1 MQPGHGPLV
10 MEQARVGEG
19 LHWARWGG
27 TAGASL
33 SDIIPKLPTN
43 SQPKPS
49 QMLRNSPSAA
59 RAGPSAL
66 GSPHLSALSD
76 SSSPQLTLASFLQ
89 SHLPPASAR
98 HVVLQ
103 PVPDSRLRPSSACQ
117 QLQRA
122 VCPSLCRLQRCDPA
136 PTSGGDAAGPNP
148 QLLPSEHSRGI
159 HSVGCRGEL
168 SQRWQCAHRCW
179 GLPGA
184 GGLWVVRAGPW
195 ALWDSGT
202 WQPPL
207 LKPVDHLPVHE
218 HLGP

>member
-159 HSVGCRGEL
+159 LSVSCCWQLPQHRGRSHL
-168 SQRWQCAHRCW
+168 FW
-179 GLPGA
+179 GLPWS
-184 GGLWVVRAGPW
+184 GGLRVVSASP
-195 ALWDSGT
+195 AL
-202 WQPPL
+202 QF
-207 LKPVDHLPVHE
+207 
-218 HLGP
+218 